1 MSLQLRD
8 TDAAAACRGKQRFNT
23 PAEANA
29 VLHDMNRRH
38 GREKVSRN
46 VFRCPHCGG
55 WHLTHAKRRAE
66 RAPISKRKTGGFR
79 G

>member
-1 MSLQLRD
+1 MSFELRD
-8 TDAAAACRGKQRFNT
+8 SDPVAACSGKHR
-23 PAEANA
+23 
-29 VLHDMNRRH
+29 VGL

>member
-1 MSLQLRD
+1 MSFQLRD
-8 TDAAAACRGKQRFNT
+8 SDPVAGCSGKHRFNT

-29 VLHDMNRRH
+29 VLRDMNRRH

-55 WHLTHAKRRAE
+55 WHLAHAKRRAE

>member
-29 VLHDMNRRH
+29 VLHDINLRRGAAKAH
-38 GREKVSRN
+38 RGA
-46 VFRCPHCGG
+46 FRCPHCGG
-55 WHLTHAKRRAE
+55 WHLAHKNRSARRA
-66 RAPISKRKTGGFR
+66 PVSKRKTGGFR